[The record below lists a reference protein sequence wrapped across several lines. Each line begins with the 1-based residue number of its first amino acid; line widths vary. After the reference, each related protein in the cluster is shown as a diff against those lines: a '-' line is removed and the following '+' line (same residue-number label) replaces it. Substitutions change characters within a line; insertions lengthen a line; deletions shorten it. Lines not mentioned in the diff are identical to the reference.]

1 MNITIKT
8 KNNKYTVN
16 EYGSILKVKEEAA
29 KRMSTFDKS
38 ISYKEMI
45 SETRVIKS
53 VVNNMLSERK
63 FYNDNDIENKIY
75 SCLKS
80 ISIIKNRG
88 LSKRYKILK

>member
-63 FYNDNDIENKIY
+63 FYNNFVRP
-75 SCLKS
+75 S
-80 ISIIKNRG
+80 RM
-88 LSKRYKILK
+88 